1 MYIENFGRKDKPLK
15 NTGQDERH
23 ERLDDFFLEKPEE
36 LEEIEAPQEE
46 LLPEHSRDVLIHWK
60 AREFEEPVRS
70 RKWHLFA
77 ALILILIIA
86 FAIYMDAMVMAI
98 TFILIGIV
106 GYVYMGKAPRVL
118 NFMITYDGILAG
130 KELYNFKTLKSF
142 WIFYEENLKVISIH
156 TDGYLSPYVH
166 IPLADQDPVE
176 IREIL
181 IKYVPEEE
189 HEWTILDRLEK
200 LIKI

>member
-1 MYIENFGRKDKPLK
+1 MYIENFDRK
-15 NTGQDERH
+15 NTHPKNRSDENDERFND
-23 ERLDDFFLEKPEE
+23 LFLEKPEE
-36 LEEIEAPQEE
+36 PEEIEAPQEE
-46 LLPEHSRDVLIHWK
+46 LLPEHPRDVLMHWR
-60 AREFEEPVRS
+60 AQEFEESVRGH
-70 RKWHLFA
+70 RWHLFA
-77 ALILILIIA
+77 ALLLILIIA

-106 GYVYMGKAPRVL
+106 GYIYMGKAPRVL

-142 WIFYEENLKVISIH
+142 WIFYEDGLKVISIH
-156 TDGYLSPYVH
+156 TDGYLSPFVH

-176 IREIL
+176 VREIL
-181 IKYVPEEE
+181 IKYIPEKE
-189 HEWTILDRLEK
+189 HEWTILDRLER